1 MKSRRITEITLET
14 DEIFTI
20 RQSAGST
27 RVPCPQ
33 CGSAS
38 ALIPL
43 QEAAAALGVGI
54 RAICR
59 EVEAGRVHFQEST
72 AGLLLICLGSLESS
86 ALLSSSNS
94 KPQTN
99 QISTNETKENP
110 S

>member
-20 RQSAGST
+20 RQSASST

-33 CGSAS
+33 CGPAS

-43 QEAAAALGVGI
+43 QEAVAAFGVGI

-59 EVEAGRVHFQEST
+59 EVEAGRVHFQES
-72 AGLLLICLGSLESS
+72 ASGVLLICLGSLKNS
-86 ALLSSSNS
+86 ALLISSNFNS
-94 KPQTN
+94 QTN
-99 QISTNETKENP
+99 QISTNRTKENP